1 MAYKEYRRQLR
12 NHALM
17 FHHALLEGGVYI
29 SPLGEKEFLSRIDEE
44 ISLCAKNIEKN
55 IEDLELALLGL
66 PVELIMAV
74 DDVVPCANWD
84 YESGYKGFFE
94 DLDEL
99 FSKINWKVD
108 WEHEPATSTLKLTL
122 NNQTWSIEN
131 VKHIA
136 EVDGEVYSQIMDH
149 LNSALNK
156 HGKELYEAVTGDQTG
171 LLVLIPTSAREMLAD
186 YLISGNDPR
195 AMSFYE

>member
-1 MAYKEYRRQLR
+1 MAYKEYRSQLR
-12 NHALM
+12 NHALR

-66 PVELIMAV
+66 PVDLIMAV

-94 DLDEL
+94 DLDDL

-108 WEHEPATSTLKLTL
+108 WEHEPATSTLKFTL

-136 EVDGEVYSQIMDH
+136 EVDGDVYAQIMEH
-149 LNSALNK
+149 LNSALSN
-156 HGKELYEAVTGDQTG
+156 HEKELYEAVTGDQTG
-171 LLVLIPTSAREMLAD
+171 LLVLIPIRARELLAD
-186 YLISGNDPR
+186 YLISGSDPR
-195 AMSFYE
+195 ATSFYE